1 MNNNEKIYNLLD
13 ENSGI
18 ITTSLVKENDI
29 PTVYLTRLTKK
40 GKLKR
45 IERGIYM
52 SEDGLYDEL
61 FVFQTKYPK
70 IIYSYE
76 TALYLLNLTDK
87 IPSKIQLTVNHN
99 YKFNQ
104 RPENAHIYYVNSEI
118 LNLGVVEVKTNFGNI
133 VRLYSAERTL
143 CDFIKNKLDMDPEI
157 YINFVKNY
165 PNYEKKDIHK
175 LYDIANKMNL
185 VQEVQEI
192 MELVNE

>member
-104 RPENAHIYYVNSEI
+104 RPKNAHIYYVNSEI